1 MQKGYSR
8 SAEKAFGL
16 FGKFLNGFSSSQEK
30 GSPLRLCPGLL
41 MQAVEDDITCHWE
54 TSLTHHQVAVNPLA
68 GPHAAPPHRAKM
80 RCNPPSMKSA
90 FLSFSSTALPLAFL
104 SVLSPPPTNNPT
116 ACPIPTVMHHGENIM
131 KYTPAI
137 KYKFDRL
144 DRNKMLSTVLC
155 SHAPSAPLC
164 SRLLFSEHN
173 AERAFLISNVGVKLL
188 SVSLPLW

>member
-1 MQKGYSR
+1 MGILSLFFKSPFLISSEMQKGYSR

-104 SVLSPPPTNNPT
+104 SVLSPPPPT
-116 ACPIPTVMHHGENIM
+116 IPQPVRFLQWCIM
-131 KYTPAI
+131 ERILWNT
-137 KYKFDRL
+137 
-144 DRNKMLSTVLC
+144 
-155 SHAPSAPLC
+155 
-164 SRLLFSEHN
+164 LLQ
-173 AERAFLISNVGVKLL
+173 
-188 SVSLPLW
+188 